1 MWLLSRGKKRHKHR
15 DSHRRDTRPLDGIWV
30 PLPNDDAPAAE
41 VSLPKESGAQTTVT
55 LTTGSVTLTDM
66 VRALRLEQAATERER
81 QRVVQLEQKVTELQ
95 NQVESLLEELG
106 AALEQA
112 RPSNKSPQTGTAKQR
127 HPRK

>member
-1 MWLLSRGKKRHKHR
+1 MWLIRRGKKRRKHR
-15 DSHRRDTRPLDGIWV
+15 SSRRGDMRPVDGIWV
-30 PLPNDDAPAAE
+30 PLPNDEPAAE

-112 RPSNKSPQTGTAKQR
+112 RPRNQSPQTGTAKQR